1 MTKNN
6 LLSEKLNYTGISQTP
21 THLHLCSYNPEGV
34 HDCNGKDIDEM
45 IPHLQPNSINWI
57 QIHGLQNT
65 ETVQKVCQ
73 HFGIDFLV
81 TQDILNADHLT
92 KIEEHENY
100 NVIILKQLTAEKDN
114 NYLSQQ
120 LCIIQGENFL
130 LTFVEKETEMLNE
143 IHTALEKNVLK
154 IRNRQTDFLLS
165 VILNSVMTSF
175 MSIISDLEDE
185 LEDMEGRL
193 LSSNP
198 AEMPGIEEIQQ
209 YRRIFRLIKKS
220 ILPLKE
226 HINKLLHSD
235 NTLLHKSNRPFFN
248 DVNDHL
254 QFVLQ
259 TLEGCRDMISAL
271 VDLYLSNND
280 QRMNGICAGGTGSFI
295 DHLHSADILSRY
307 LGNEFQ
313 LDARTELEIR
323 LSFCLDT
330 HACNRNGCLSAVPQ
344 KEMVLIRKHGQKRET
359 GYIYFPE
366 QIKIHHPAIHL
377 LIKNCQPCERKNYT
391 KKSSPISSRPCLW
404 LKRNC
409 TTKILF
415 SSSSQ

>member
-65 ETVQKVCQ
+65 ETVQKICQ

-175 MSIISDLEDE
+175 MSTI
-185 LEDMEGRL
+185 
-193 LSSNP
+193 P
-198 AEMPGIEEIQQ
+198 
-209 YRRIFRLIKKS
+209 
-220 ILPLKE
+220 
-226 HINKLLHSD
+226 
-235 NTLLHKSNRPFFN
+235 
-248 DVNDHL
+248 
-254 QFVLQ
+254 
-259 TLEGCRDMISAL
+259 
-271 VDLYLSNND
+271 
-280 QRMNGICAGGTGSFI
+280 
-295 DHLHSADILSRY
+295 
-307 LGNEFQ
+307 
-313 LDARTELEIR
+313 
-323 LSFCLDT
+323 
-330 HACNRNGCLSAVPQ
+330 
-344 KEMVLIRKHGQKRET
+344 
-359 GYIYFPE
+359 
-366 QIKIHHPAIHL
+366 
-377 LIKNCQPCERKNYT
+377 
-391 KKSSPISSRPCLW
+391 
-404 LKRNC
+404 
-409 TTKILF
+409 
-415 SSSSQ
+415 

>member
-1 MTKNN
+1 
-6 LLSEKLNYTGISQTP
+6 
-21 THLHLCSYNPEGV
+21 
-34 HDCNGKDIDEM
+34 M

-65 ETVQKVCQ
+65 ETVQKICQ

-209 YRRIFRLIKKS
+209 YRRIFRLIKK
-220 ILPLKE
+220 

-280 QRMNGICAGGTGSFI
+280 QRMNGIMKQLTIVSTIFIPLTFLAGIWGLNVTGTAG
-295 DHLHSADILSRY
+295 Y
-307 LGNEFQ
+307 LLF
-313 LDARTELEIR
+313 R
-323 LSFCLDT
+323 
-330 HACNRNGCLSAVPQ
+330 
-344 KEMVLIRKHGQKRET
+344 RKKW
-359 GYIYFPE
+359 Y
-366 QIKIHHPAIHL
+366 
-377 LIKNCQPCERKNYT
+377 
-391 KKSSPISSRPCLW
+391 
-404 LKRNC
+404 
-409 TTKILF
+409 
-415 SSSSQ
+415 

>member
-34 HDCNGKDIDEM
+34 HDCNGKDMDEM

-65 ETVQKVCQ
+65 ETVQKICQ

-280 QRMNGICAGGTGSFI
+280 QRMNGIMKQLTIVSTIFIPLTFLAGIWGMNFSWMPELNWKYGYLFAWILMLVTGT
-295 DHLHSADILSRY
+295 AVY
-307 LGNEFQ
+307 LLF
-313 LDARTELEIR
+313 R
-323 LSFCLDT
+323 
-330 HACNRNGCLSAVPQ
+330 
-344 KEMVLIRKHGQKRET
+344 RKKW
-359 GYIYFPE
+359 Y
-366 QIKIHHPAIHL
+366 
-377 LIKNCQPCERKNYT
+377 
-391 KKSSPISSRPCLW
+391 
-404 LKRNC
+404 
-409 TTKILF
+409 
-415 SSSSQ
+415 